1 MKTIVP
7 DRAFSAIF
15 RSGVRR
21 GGIAA
26 ALTVTAALVGTGT
39 AQADTFVPL
48 PDGREAAPGA
58 SISRMGEHAVV
69 SPSMA
74 ANGAGRVVWVSGTVT
89 ADVVHTPTVE
99 RPGPYSTP
107 ENWPGTNNS
116 STHGASQVSTGY
128 IVGCQVSIGDKAVT
142 AGLSGNVSTNGG
154 GLSGSAG
161 IQLGPGEVEFVRIGF
176 KDILRPGSYTLGY
189 RDFEME
195 IQGCGGYAQAR
206 AYTVVEII
214 GDHYSKT
221 TLYGAPFSIG

>member
-1 MKTIVP
+1 M
-7 DRAFSAIF
+7 RLSGMSAVF
-15 RSGVRR
+15 
-21 GGIAA
+21 AA
-26 ALTVTAALVGTGT
+26 VAVLSAGHAT
-39 AQADTFVPL
+39 ADTFVPL
-48 PDGREAAPGA
+48 PDGHEVAPGA
-58 SISRMGEHAVV
+58 TLSRTAEHAVI

-74 ANGAGRVVWVSGTVT
+74 ANGAGRVVWVSGAVT
-89 ADVVHTPTVE
+89 ADVTNTPTVE

-128 IVGCQVSIGDKAVT
+128 IVGCQVSIGDSAIT
-142 AGLSGNVSTNGG
+142 AGLSGNVNTNGA

-161 IQLGPGEVEFVRIGF
+161 IQLGPGQVKFVRIGF
-176 KDILRPGSYTLGY
+176 KDILRPGVYSLGY

-214 GDHYSKT
+214 GENYSKT

>member
-1 MKTIVP
+1 MDSDEVRVRP
-7 DRAFSAIF
+7 ARGA
-15 RSGVRR
+15 RLGVWAA
-21 GGIAA
+21 IAA
-26 ALTVTAALVGTGT
+26 AISAAAAGP
-39 AQADTFVPL
+39 AAADVLVPL
-48 PDGREAAPGA
+48 PDGQETAPGA
-58 SISRMGEHAVV
+58 TLTRTGEHAVV

-89 ADVVHTPTVE
+89 AEVTDTPTVE

-128 IVGCQVSIGDKAVT
+128 IVGCQVSIGDSAIS

-154 GLSGSAG
+154 GVGGSAG
-161 IQLGPGEVEFVRIGF
+161 IQIGPGQVKFVQVGF
-176 KDILRPGSYTLGY
+176 KDILRPGIYSLGY
-189 RDFEME
+189 RDFEIE

>member
-1 MKTIVP
+1 MKANVP
-7 DRAFSAIF
+7 RHPYT
-15 RSGVRR
+15 RGLRR
-21 GGIAA
+21 GMRLGGVSAVFAA
-26 ALTVTAALVGTGT
+26 VGMLAAGY
-39 AQADTFVPL
+39 AAADTFVPL
-48 PDGREAAPGA
+48 PDGHQAAPGA
-58 SISRMGEHAVV
+58 TINRTGEHAVV

-89 ADVVHTPTVE
+89 ADVIHTPTVD

-107 ENWPGTNNS
+107 AGMPGTNNS

-128 IVGCQVSIGDKAVT
+128 IVGCQVSIGDSAIT

-161 IQLGPGEVEFVRIGF
+161 IQLGPGDVEFVRVGF
-176 KDILRPGSYTLGY
+176 KDILEPGVYSLGY
-189 RDFEME
+189 RDFEIE

>member
-1 MKTIVP
+1 MKADGP
-7 DRAFSAIF
+7 RRPYA
-15 RSGVRR
+15 RSFRR
-21 GGIAA
+21 GMRLGGMSAVFAA
-26 ALTVTAALVGTGT
+26 VGMLVAGHAT
-39 AQADTFVPL
+39 ADTFVPL
-48 PDGREAAPGA
+48 PDGHEVAPEATIRRTA
-58 SISRMGEHAVV
+58 EHAVV

-89 ADVVHTPTVE
+89 ADVVQTPSVE

-116 STHGASQVSTGY
+116 STHGTSQVSTGY
-128 IVGCQVSIGDKAVT
+128 IVGCQVSIGDSAIS
-142 AGLSGNVSTNGG
+142 AGLSGNVSTNGA

-161 IQLGPGEVEFVRIGF
+161 LKIGPGEVEFVRVGF
-176 KDILRPGSYTLGY
+176 KDILRPGVYSLGY
-189 RDFEME
+189 RDFEIE

-214 GDHYSKT
+214 GEHYSKT